1 MVVTHVRKKLI
12 NLVIKDKGKRINSSL
27 NVATRNLKIRRINLK
42 RNKHV
47 KN

>member
-1 MVVTHVRKKLI
+1 MVVTHFRKKII
-12 NLVIKDKGKRINSSL
+12 NLVIIDKGKRINSIL
-27 NVATRNLKIRRINLK
+27 VEATRNLEKRRINLK